1 VQKQKEE
8 NRCLLITD
16 RNQPVQMHALKRTE
30 HMFVSLPSLPSLSS
44 LSSLSLSLTLS
55 LVVSLSLLLIV
66 AFVPLATLSLVSM
79 TFATLSLATSLLFWF
94 R

>member
-1 VQKQKEE
+1 MQKQKEE

-30 HMFVSLPSLPSLSS
+30 HMFVSLPSLPS